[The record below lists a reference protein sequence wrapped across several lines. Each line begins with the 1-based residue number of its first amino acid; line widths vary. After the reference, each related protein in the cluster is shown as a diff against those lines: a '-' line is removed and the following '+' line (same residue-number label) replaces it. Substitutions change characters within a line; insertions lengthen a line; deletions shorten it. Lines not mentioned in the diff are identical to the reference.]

1 MTKIIVERVATIP
14 DILRL
19 QRYQRAPE
27 LGPSLLFFTGGSA
40 LKDFSRELKKYTHN
54 SIHLM
59 TPFDS
64 GGSSASLREHFNMP
78 AIGDIRSRLMALAD
92 ESVTGNPALY
102 ELAGFRFPKDVN
114 NVSLRLL
121 LTSMVEG
128 DHPLLVKIPNPMRR
142 LIRLQLKFFVE
153 QMTDDFDLR
162 GASIGNLIL
171 TGGYL
176 NYDRHLDPIL
186 FLFSKLLAIKGRV
199 QTITNSPYHLYVT
212 LESGEKILGQHLI
225 TGKEVDPIHSKV
237 IDIKLSAS
245 NKIYKPIDVKLRGK
259 VSRLIDSADLICYPP
274 GSFYTSLIANLLPK
288 GVGKSIAAN
297 DCPKV
302 YIPNLGI
309 DPEQYGMSQMDSVMT
324 LIDYLQNNMGKK
336 IALDKLLNFV
346 IIDSKNGNYSSQ
358 ISENQLKKYGI
369 TLIDTS
375 LVSENSNSFYDS
387 EKLSHALLSLT

>member
-1 MTKIIVERVATIP
+1 MTKIFVERVATIP

-19 QRYQRAPE
+19 QRYQRVPE

-102 ELAGFRFPKDVN
+102 KLAGYRFPQDGN
-114 NVSLRLL
+114 NGNLRLL

-128 DHPLLVKIPNPMRR
+128 DHPLLMNVPNPMRR

-153 QMTDDFDLR
+153 QMPDDFDLR

-186 FLFSKLLAIKGRV
+186 FLFSKLLATKGRV
-199 QTITNSPYHLYVT
+199 QTITNGPYHLYVT
-212 LESGEKILGQHLI
+212 LESGETILGQHLI

-237 IDIKLSAS
+237 IDIKLSSS
-245 NKIYKPIDVKLRGK
+245 NKVYEPVDVKLRGR

-288 GVGKSIAAN
+288 GVGKSIATN

-324 LIDYLQNNMGKK
+324 LIGYLQKNVGKK
-336 IALDKLLNFV
+336 VALNKLLNYVF
-346 IIDSKNGNYSSQ
+346 IDSKNVRYSSPL
-358 ISENQLKKYGI
+358 SENQLKKYGI

-375 LVSENSNSFYDS
+375 LVSENSAPFYDS